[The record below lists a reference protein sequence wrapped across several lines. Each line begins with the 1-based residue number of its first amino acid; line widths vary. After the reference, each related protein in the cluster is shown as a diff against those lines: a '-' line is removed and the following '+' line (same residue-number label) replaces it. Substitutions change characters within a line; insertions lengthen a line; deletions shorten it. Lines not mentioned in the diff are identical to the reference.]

1 MWKKQDDAAGTA
13 LEFTS
18 KPTPESTL
26 ESVGEA
32 LMGVYLDSQSEKG
45 KSAVGPQAV
54 VADVSHHPSTTA
66 TMAAYTEAVN
76 EFTRNATAFIEQ
88 LPLLSKARDAYDQ
101 AMKASAELRKVLDTG
116 EEDLRS
122 LMTQLAQVLNGH
134 VVKPF
139 PDKKKPELAKV
150 EAIRGSDESSNG
162 VKAFP

>member
-1 MWKKQDDAAGTA
+1 
-13 LEFTS
+13 
-18 KPTPESTL
+18 
-26 ESVGEA
+26 
-32 LMGVYLDSQSEKG
+32 MGVYLDSQSEKG

-54 VADVSHHPSTTA
+54 VADVSHQPSTTA

-134 VVKPF
+134 ALSRQ
-139 PDKKKPELAKV
+139 E
-150 EAIRGSDESSNG
+150 ETGTRESRSDPG
-162 VKAFP
+162 KRRKQ